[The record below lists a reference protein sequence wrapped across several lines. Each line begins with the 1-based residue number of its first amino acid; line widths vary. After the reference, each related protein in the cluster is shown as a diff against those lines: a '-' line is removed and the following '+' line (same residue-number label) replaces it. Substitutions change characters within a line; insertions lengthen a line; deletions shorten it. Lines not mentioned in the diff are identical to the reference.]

1 MLKPTLYR
9 SVFCFPAFD
18 VRCFLFKFTE
28 ITILMGMDTV
38 TAQLVF
44 GIIVI
49 VIAIGLIYWINRR
62 KFYRRNGMGA
72 EGFSSFEASVFTRF
86 IERVGKWI
94 AYALIIVGIVCIWT
108 YNQMKKD
115 RQEVK
120 TEQPAR
126 R

>member
-1 MLKPTLYR
+1 
-9 SVFCFPAFD
+9 
-18 VRCFLFKFTE
+18 
-28 ITILMGMDTV
+28 MDID

-44 GIIVI
+44 GIVLVI
-49 VIAIGLIYWINRR
+49 VGVGLIYWINRR

-86 IERVGKWI
+86 IERMGKWI
-94 AYALIIVGIVCIWT
+94 AYALIIVGIVCMWT
-108 YNQMKKD
+108 YSQMKKD
-115 RQEVK
+115 KEQKQEET

>member
-1 MLKPTLYR
+1 
-9 SVFCFPAFD
+9 
-18 VRCFLFKFTE
+18 
-28 ITILMGMDTV
+28 
-38 TAQLVF
+38 
-44 GIIVI
+44 
-49 VIAIGLIYWINRR
+49 
-62 KFYRRNGMGA
+62 MGA